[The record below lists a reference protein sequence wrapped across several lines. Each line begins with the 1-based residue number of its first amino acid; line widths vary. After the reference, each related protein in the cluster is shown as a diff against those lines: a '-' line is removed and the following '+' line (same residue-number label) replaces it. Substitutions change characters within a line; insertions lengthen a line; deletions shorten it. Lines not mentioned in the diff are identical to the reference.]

1 MAEVSSLN
9 IQLDQCNSLPNY
21 KLIKPIGKG
30 TYSTVYL
37 CKLNS
42 VKENSHKENKFT
54 DYAFSISENDK
65 FDRSSSMIENL

>member
-9 IQLDQCNSLPNY
+9 ILLDQYNSLPNY

-37 CKLNS
+37 CKFNS
-42 VKENSHKENKFT
+42 IKENSYKENKFT
-54 DYAFSISENDK
+54 DNTFCMSENDK
-65 FDRSSSMIENL
+65 FHRSLSMIENL